1 MGEKAPEGGTEVEV
15 TCTNCGTEKK
25 AADASCTKCGSKG
38 PDEHRGVSRNTVRD
52 DDLEPYVALG
62 YIAKLFKVLAFLMF
76 VMMVAEIV
84 TGLMT
89 AGLSAFRTLLSET
102 TQLLVF
108 SGLMWGAG
116 DLAILLIDA
125 GHDIRVARILL
136 GRINARLH
144 EVGPLESK
152 APDQVH

>member
-1 MGEKAPEGGTEVEV
+1 MEV

-25 AADASCTKCGSKG
+25 TAEAVCTKCGSLG
-38 PDEHRGVSRNTVRD
+38 PDEHRGGSRNTVRD
-52 DDLEPYVALG
+52 EDLEPYIALR
-62 YIAKLFKVLAFLMF
+62 YIAKLFKVLAVLMF

-89 AGLSAFRTLLSET
+89 AGLSALRTLLSET

-125 GHDIRVARILL
+125 GHDLRVARILL

-144 EVGPLESK
+144 ETGPGESK
-152 APDQVH
+152 AP